1 LHNTKSNIPPNN
13 ILKEIHSKTECMNTQ
28 SKNYINDA
36 VAIIKRE
43 IGIDGI
49 VSIILFGSQLYLNE
63 NQNES
68 TKISDCDLL
77 IIFKDDVSN
86 NLIRKVDRYFVA
98 LEYKHNF
105 RKENTN
111 IVNKIASFINQT
123 TGMFVSHFN
132 QKETLGKRYL
142 SQNIQR

>member
-1 LHNTKSNIPPNN
+1 MHNTTSNNPPNN
-13 ILKEIHSKTECMNTQ
+13 ILKEIHSKTDYMNTQ

-77 IIFKDDVSN
+77 FIFHPPQFIFDAPGAG
-86 NLIRKVDRYFVA
+86 LTKV
-98 LEYKHNF
+98 EI
-105 RKENTN
+105 KE
-111 IVNKIASFINQT
+111 
-123 TGMFVSHFN
+123 
-132 QKETLGKRYL
+132 
-142 SQNIQR
+142 

>member
-1 LHNTKSNIPPNN
+1 M
-13 ILKEIHSKTECMNTQ
+13 KEIHSKTECMNTQ

-68 TKISDCDLL
+68 TEISDCDLL
-77 IIFKDDVSN
+77 IIFKDGVSN